1 VASRKTRTRCSL
13 VSESPDRY
21 DHERNPIKGRR
32 SIDRNVGHRTYGR
45 RLTDEPQPTMS
56 KKFVV
61 VAVALINFAYLAG
74 NTFLSITHMC
84 GG

>member
-1 VASRKTRTRCSL
+1 
-13 VSESPDRY
+13 
-21 DHERNPIKGRR
+21 
-32 SIDRNVGHRTYGR
+32 
-45 RLTDEPQPTMS
+45 MS